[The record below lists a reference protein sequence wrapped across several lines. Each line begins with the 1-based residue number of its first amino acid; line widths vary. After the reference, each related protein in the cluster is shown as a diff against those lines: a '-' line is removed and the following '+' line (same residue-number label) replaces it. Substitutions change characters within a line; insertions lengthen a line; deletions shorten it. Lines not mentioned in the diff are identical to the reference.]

1 MRWRWAWLPPE
12 LVRAVVAVA
21 LVDGA
26 IVAVVD

>member
-12 LVRAVVAVA
+12 LVRAVVA